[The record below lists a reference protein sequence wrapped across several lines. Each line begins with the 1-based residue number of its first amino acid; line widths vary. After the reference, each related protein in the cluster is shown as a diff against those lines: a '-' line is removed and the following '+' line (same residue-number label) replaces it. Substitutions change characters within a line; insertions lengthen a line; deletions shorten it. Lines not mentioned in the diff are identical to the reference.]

1 MFPAG
6 MNSYLL
12 PSRDVRPPDAVVIY
26 QSELD
31 YLSRC
36 ILDYPNIETGGQ
48 LFGYWTS
55 TGVPV
60 VLYVLGPG
68 ENANHR
74 YAFFNQ
80 DLEYLETV
88 GGWLTRD
95 FGLQH
100 IGEWHSHH
108 QLGLAHP
115 SSHDER
121 TIRKGMLQN
130 DLPRL
135 LLCIGNCTDTT
146 ATINA
151 FNFIDNS
158 PMCQEAQWEV
168 MPIESPFRKEI
179 DQRLEG
185 YLRHPQ
191 TQHAAL
197 VGMKYKHTRGVSYP
211 PGYWLNDTNNNMELK
226 QMLDFLQNMSE
237 GLHCSVT
244 MDEQDMVHIQSKDEK
259 QNVIQDVLFPMGFP
273 VKFPIV
279 TNEIK
284 GICATGEGWNPENGS
299 PAQAFEEYY
308 KLHEI

>member
-80 DLEYLETV
+80 DLECLETV

-158 PMCQEAQWEV
+158 PMYQEAQWETTRNGV
-168 MPIESPFRKEI
+168 NGILFTANNGYSLFLPAAGWRQDDVFCNVGIEG
-179 DQRLEG
+179 L
-185 YLRHPQ
+185 
-191 TQHAAL
+191 
-197 VGMKYKHTRGVSYP
+197 
-211 PGYWLNDTNNNMELK
+211 YWLNSITPGTPFGAWYLGFGSDGFGMGSTRNLRYYGRSVRAVRSAR
-226 QMLDFLQNMSE
+226 QN
-237 GLHCSVT
+237 
-244 MDEQDMVHIQSKDEK
+244 
-259 QNVIQDVLFPMGFP
+259 
-273 VKFPIV
+273 
-279 TNEIK
+279 
-284 GICATGEGWNPENGS
+284 
-299 PAQAFEEYY
+299 
-308 KLHEI
+308 